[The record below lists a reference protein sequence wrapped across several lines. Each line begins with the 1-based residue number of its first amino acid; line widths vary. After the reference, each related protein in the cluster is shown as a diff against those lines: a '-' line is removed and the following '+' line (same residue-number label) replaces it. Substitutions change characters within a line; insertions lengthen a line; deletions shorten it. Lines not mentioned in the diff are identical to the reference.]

1 MCCSDKLG
9 EAKRMFIEAARMNPM
24 TGVDP
29 DVQSGLGILF
39 SLDSDYE
46 KASDCFRA
54 ALNVTPEVI
63 YRLIVHPSTTV
74 FLMFP

>member
-1 MCCSDKLG
+1 
-9 EAKRMFIEAARMNPM
+9 
-24 TGVDP
+24 
-29 DVQSGLGILF
+29 LGILF